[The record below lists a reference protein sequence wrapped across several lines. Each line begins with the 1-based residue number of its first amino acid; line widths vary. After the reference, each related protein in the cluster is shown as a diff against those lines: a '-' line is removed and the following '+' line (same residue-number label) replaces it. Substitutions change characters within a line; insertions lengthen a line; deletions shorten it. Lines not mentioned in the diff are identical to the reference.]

1 MAKNG
6 RVIAT
11 TSQCAQPFCLPWHP
25 AFLPCE
31 LALTIVSSII
41 STSRS
46 SRAVTLLFV
55 NARNSVHQPPFGAG
69 LAPSLCSCLFPQPVG
84 TPAHLNLTIHYLSR
98 SSFSHVSLAPSAFA
112 PSFVLLPHPA
122 SSSLASPYFHAL
134 YTHYLNFFVTPLQP
148 LHPVALLGYHHNRL
162 ACEHQPQPGEGSV
175 FKQSH
180 PYLTRRHAEETSPY
194 LVHRVEYTSIPFAT
208 TNASHTCYRAPQLV
222 RSFHTHELQHK
233 CCSRITTRRGEDGK
247 GRNLNTSKTRPSQST
262 DHQSKTQDPR
272 RSSPL
277 GKVFRQ
283 SPTVQSP
290 LHVCQSL
297 VPSVTDYQPR
307 VCSRS

>member
-41 STSRS
+41 STSLS

-69 LAPSLCSCLFPQPVG
+69 LAPSLSTAGRHPCSPQPNHPLLIPKLLFPRIPRTFRLRSFLRPL
-84 TPAHLNLTIHYLSR
+84 TPPRQLKPRFT
-98 SSFSHVSLAPSAFA
+98 
-112 PSFVLLPHPA
+112 LL
-122 SSSLASPYFHAL
+122 HAL